1 MWPEKTLHFLHR
13 RKKGLVCS
21 GLQLAVFLFFEVAK
35 IGYLLVATGKDFLA
49 KSIDRAIT
57 QSDSKKTQKSQGT
70 FCDVVRVNLGFD
82 GDGGQLFMVFN
93 KTSTPLYICM

>member
-35 IGYLLVATGKDFLA
+35 IGFFEVATGIAFH
-49 KSIDRAIT
+49 
-57 QSDSKKTQKSQGT
+57 
-70 FCDVVRVNLGFD
+70 
-82 GDGGQLFMVFN
+82 QLYF
-93 KTSTPLYICM
+93 STLQYSVINGI